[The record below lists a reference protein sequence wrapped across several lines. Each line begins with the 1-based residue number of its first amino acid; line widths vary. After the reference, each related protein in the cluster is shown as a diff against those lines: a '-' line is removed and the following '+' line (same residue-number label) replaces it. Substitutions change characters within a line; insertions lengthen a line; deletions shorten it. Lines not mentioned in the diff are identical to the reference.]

1 MVGVWRMEQMT
12 FNNIE
17 QWTRVIARNRKW
29 QKIALERKWK
39 DHDSTLCQACTG
51 GEGWRGGIN
60 RKRWGK
66 TRVRASPQE
75 PQSPRKEVSEHRA
88 GAASRSWDKRGTCLC
103 VLSRFSRVQLCATL
117 WTVARWVPLSLGFS
131 RQEYWSGLPC
141 LSPGDLLDSGMKP
154 ESLMSPALAGGL
166 FTTSTAW
173 KDQNRISQMQE
184 EKRNP
189 EHELKNGVNRI
200 RY

>member
-1 MVGVWRMEQMT
+1 M
-12 FNNIE
+12 
-17 QWTRVIARNRKW
+17 
-29 QKIALERKWK
+29 
-39 DHDSTLCQACTG
+39 
-51 GEGWRGGIN
+51 
-60 RKRWGK
+60 
-66 TRVRASPQE
+66 
-75 PQSPRKEVSEHRA
+75 
-88 GAASRSWDKRGTCLC
+88 
-103 VLSRFSRVQLCATL
+103 LSRFSRVQLCATL
-117 WTVARWVPLSLGFS
+117 WTVARRVPLSLGFS

-141 LSPGDLLDSGMKP
+141 LSPGDLLDPGMKP

-173 KDQNRISQMQE
+173 EDQNRVSQMQ